1 MRKLRQH
8 AKTATK
14 LALLF
19 AMTLSLSTP
28 YSIYANDGESNQT
41 SEQAASTVQ
50 PATENQEVENPL
62 PEEPQTEVPETVKS
76 ISEQEKAKELEEQ
89 QLTEK
94 QASEAQLRN
103 ADITKPVIDKVEF
116 PSNGKILKQGESAP
130 IYITAH
136 DDGDGIKE
144 VYVRYS
150 YGYDND
156 TYESNDSLELIYN
169 KQTGRYE
176 GEIPA
181 VEGNY
186 TREWIYNITAVDK
199 AGNYVNAE
207 VSEENTSNYL
217 YMFHIE
223 VSDKKPIEYDID
235 TLSITQQGQTLTEG
249 DMLQVRIEF
258 KEVPSKIRRLN
269 LTFVDKKSGES
280 IHFSNFDHDGNLYQG
295 SDTIRRQQSGT
306 YVLSYISA
314 FGNNEEPIDIVYD
327 NLDQIWFSVE
337 GVETDKESPVITS
350 IEMDKK
356 GQLLKAGDTVN
367 FVIKAKDNIELKYDY
382 SYLYLRPVA
391 DIQFSYSPIDLIYH
405 KEDDTFRGSYTI
417 ADDMYPCEWYIYEI
431 DIRDTSENYTD
442 LYSFTGSP
450 ERSSYYFNVQK
461 DGTFTNPSYDVDITF
476 SAMNDYGNYENV
488 KEWKKEKV
496 LRRTTLKE
504 AGVTFPDASTS
515 FGGLVFKGWQ
525 DSNGKVVDSN
535 YQITEDSKYITFY
548 AVYDKLVIN
557 VTYLYPNKTLD
568 AESKSKKVIVPYG
581 TTYRELLNDLVK
593 DAPKD
598 IYSDVNFSNWQY
610 TDYSLSQ
617 YESIDNVIP
626 YYADA
631 SLDVEAEFENKV
643 VVKVYQEYFNKDGI
657 SNSRNNFILLD
668 KGTTYGELFKTLRE
682 KDAPES
688 YEGLRF
694 KKWTIEAYNGDYL
707 DEDVIEKNYDYIHA
721 KAEYENC
728 LVRFLIDPY
737 FNFTHMQGRKGGIG
751 FIDENIEYRKCMVV
765 ESGEKIEI
773 PEFPE
778 YKSVTWIFHKPEG
791 ENLIITEH
799 TDFLGYGE
807 KSDSKVDP
815 DDTDKEEKPDNKPDD
830 NKNETTPSK
839 KLDQETIKEI
849 INEVKKT
856 PAGKTVE
863 VDMGQASVV
872 PEEVLESIK
881 GKDVTVNLN
890 MGAYT
895 WSINGK
901 DIKSLDLKSIDLEVK
916 FDSDAVPSKLIK
928 DLAGDQPVK
937 KLSLTHNGDF
947 GFKANLT
954 FNIGKEYE
962 GKYGNLYYYDSEGR
976 LVFMNAGKIDANGN
990 VGLAF
995 SHASEYVIVI
1005 ADKAATENN
1014 TNDDTNNTDNTSNG
1028 SQPDETKGKGGKA
1041 DTVKP
1046 AVKPADTT
1054 KANTAKIDSKT
1065 PNTGDSTNN
1074 NAFVML
1080 LLVSGVA
1087 IALIAWNR
1095 KRHVNEA
1102 E

>member
-50 PATENQEVENPL
+50 RVDAGQSRATDV
-62 PEEPQTEVPETVKS
+62 
-76 ISEQEKAKELEEQ
+76 
-89 QLTEK
+89 
-94 QASEAQLRN
+94 
-103 ADITKPVIDKVEF
+103 TKPVIDKVEF
-116 PSNGKILKQGESAP
+116 PNNGQTLKPGDIVP
-130 IYITAH
+130 IYVTAH
-136 DDGDGIKE
+136 DYDSGIKE
-144 VYVRYS
+144 VYADIYYNGEDIYDTERVYLTLNEQTDIYEGNICIKDGGFTS
-150 YGYDND
+150 GYIENVHVADNIGNYAEGEVSD
-156 TYESNDSLELIYN
+156 ENHYEYYYKFDITPIKHDSITYNVKSITVDQQGTTLHNGDSLHIKIIFNEEIRENTKRLEVTFYNKESNDVIKIDSFDFDEKTAFGEASVSNNVNGKYEFKSISGISENGAAITFNMDQQEEAWFYV
-169 KQTGRYE
+169 E
-176 GEIPA
+176 GEI
-181 VEGNY
+181 
-186 TREWIYNITAVDK
+186 D
-199 AGNYVNAE
+199 
-207 VSEENTSNYL
+207 
-217 YMFHIE
+217 
-223 VSDKKPIEYDID
+223 
-235 TLSITQQGQTLTEG
+235 
-249 DMLQVRIEF
+249 
-258 KEVPSKIRRLN
+258 
-269 LTFVDKKSGES
+269 
-280 IHFSNFDHDGNLYQG
+280 
-295 SDTIRRQQSGT
+295 
-306 YVLSYISA
+306 
-314 FGNNEEPIDIVYD
+314 NERP
-327 NLDQIWFSVE
+327 
-337 GVETDKESPVITS
+337 KITS
-350 IEMDKK
+350 IEMDKV
-356 GQLLKAGDTVN
+356 GETLKAGETINFSIKATDNEVLQYKNNYIRLSPVANVDHALDTINLVYN
-367 FVIKAKDNIELKYDY
+367 QADNTFKGSFVIPDN
-382 SYLYLRPVA
+382 
-391 DIQFSYSPIDLIYH
+391 
-405 KEDDTFRGSYTI
+405 
-417 ADDMYPCEWYIYEI
+417 MYPCEWYLSEV
-431 DIRDTSENYTD
+431 DIRDLAGNYTY
-442 LYSFTGSP
+442 LYDYTGNIESNP
-450 ERSSYYFNVQK
+450 FYFNVIK
-461 DGTFTNPSYDVDITF
+461 DGTFTNPTYDVKISFCVLDK
-476 SAMNDYGNYENV
+476 NGNYNEIKAWNKDNV
-488 KEWKKEKV
+488 E
-496 LRRTTLKE
+496 RRTTLKD
-504 AGVTFPDASTS
+504 AGLSFPDGSTTYE
-515 FGGLVFKGWQ
+515 GLVFKGWR
-525 DSNGKVVDSN
+525 DAGNNAVDEN
-535 YQITEDSKYITFY
+535 TQITKSTHYNTFY
-548 AVYDKLVIN
+548 AVYDKQVIN
-557 VTYLYPNKTLD
+557 TTYYYPNSDLKPR
-568 AESKSKKVIVPYG
+568 VIVKNSVAPYG
-581 TTYRELLNDLVK
+581 ITYRELLNKIGNEMPEDLYVG
-593 DAPKD
+593 DQFD
-598 IYSDVNFSNWQY
+598 GWQY
-610 TDYSLSQ
+610 
-617 YESIDNVIP
+617 E
-626 YYADA
+626 
-631 SLDVEAEFENKV
+631 
-643 VVKVYQEYFNKDGI
+643 
-657 SNSRNNFILLD
+657 NFIHDEDTLD
-668 KGTTYGELFKTLRE
+668 SIIADDFRNSFTLKAFYKDKIIVETFDDHYTEKGTKSELSEYLIVNKGTTYSDVLQQLKNKAAPKSFK
-682 KDAPES
+682 
-688 YEGLRF
+688 GLRF
-694 KKWTIEAYNGDYL
+694 KYWNIEPY
-707 DEDVIEKNYDYIHA
+707 DEDVASNDVIDDYAAIYEEA
-721 KAEYENC
+721 VYENYI
-728 LVRFLIDPY
+728 VRFIIDPMFADY
-737 FNFTHMQGRKGGIG
+737 DTVSTRSASLWFNDNNVQYLECIVA
-751 FIDENIEYRKCMVV
+751 EP
-765 ESGEKIEI
+765 GEQIKVPAI
-773 PEFPE
+773 PE
-778 YKSVTWIFHKPEG
+778 YKSLTWVRNIPEG
-791 ENLIITEH
+791 ENLIITKH

-849 INEVKKT
+849 IDEVKKT

-990 VGLAF
+990 VGLSF

-1005 ADKAATENN
+1005 ADKVATENN
-1014 TNDDTNNTDNTSNG
+1014 TNDETNNTDNTPNG

-1054 KANTAKIDSKT
+1054 KTNTAKTDSKT